1 MEMKSSILG
10 ALTAVLLLTTTPAS
24 AVPITYEG
32 TLTSGVTAGGFIQD
46 PGLTGSPF
54 DDFWRFFGTAGDT
67 VRITVNRLNAALDP
81 AFTLY
86 FGVGTDTTQ
95 LLEIGDA
102 DDELSELPG
111 FAGPFADPQGSFLLE
126 ETGDYTIQVWD
137 FLSDAQIPG
146 GFCYQITLNGSPSDQ
161 QFDCNR
167 QQVPEPSGFA
177 LAGLALGLLGF
188 ARRRKLF

>member
-1 MEMKSSILG
+1 MKSSLLG

-32 TLTSGVTAGGFIQD
+32 TLTSGVTVGGFIQD
-46 PGLTGSPF
+46 PGQGGSPF
-54 DDFWRFFGTAGDT
+54 DDFWRFFGNAGDT

-81 AFTLY
+81 AFELY
-86 FGVGTDTTQ
+86 FGVGTDTNQ
-95 LLEIGDA
+95 LVLIGGG
-102 DDELSELPG
+102 DDDILELPG
-111 FAGPFADPQGSFLLE
+111 FAGPFEDPQESFVLAT
-126 ETGDYTIQVWD
+126 TGDYTIQVWD
-137 FLSDAQIPG
+137 FASGAQVDG